1 MVPFLDPLLIVAL
14 ALNFVALGVSRI
26 RGVINAVALQG
37 MLLGTFPLLVHPEIG
52 LRGIALVI
60 VTIGLKGF
68 VIPAFLVHA
77 MREANIQHE
86 VKPVVN
92 YMSSLLLGAIGTGL
106 AMVFSFSDTLPLAKE
121 HTDLLLVPA
130 SLATVWTGFLMLTTR
145 RKAIMQVL
153 GYLLLENGIFLFGL
167 LLLEAMPF
175 LVEVGVLLDLFTG
188 VFVMGIIIYHINRE
202 FDSMSTEYL
211 SELKE

>member
-1 MVPFLDPLLIVAL
+1 MIQVIDPLLIAAL

-26 RGVINAVALQG
+26 GAVINAVALQG
-37 MLLGTFPLLVHPEIG
+37 ILLGMLPLLMHPQFGVHGFLLPV
-52 LRGIALVI
+52 A
-60 VTIGLKGF
+60 TISLKGF
-68 VIPAFLVHA
+68 IIPAFLFRA

-92 YMSSLLLGAIGTGL
+92 FMSSLLLGAVGTGL
-106 AMVFSFSDTLPLAKE
+106 AMIFSYSLPLAAE
-121 HTDLLLVPA
+121 HAELLVVPA
-130 SLATVWTGFLMLTTR
+130 SLSTVWTGFLMLTTR

-175 LVEVGVLLDLFTG
+175 LAEVGVLLDLFTG

-202 FDSMSTEYL
+202 FASISTEYL
-211 SELKE
+211 TELKE